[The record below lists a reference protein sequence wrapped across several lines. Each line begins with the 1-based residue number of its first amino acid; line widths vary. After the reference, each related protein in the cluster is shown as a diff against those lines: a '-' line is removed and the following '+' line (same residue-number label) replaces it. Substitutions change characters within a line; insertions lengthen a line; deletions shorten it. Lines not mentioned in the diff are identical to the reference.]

1 MSDGAYQFGGYQH
14 RGDTMSKTPET
25 LESDRARFRLT
36 WRNGAYY
43 VSRPNLDSMDVVS
56 YELASKLELLRNRA
70 VALLRMMVD
79 HEPRTTEAKKIARE
93 FLAELDKERK

>member
-1 MSDGAYQFGGYQH
+1 MTDGAYCFGGHQH
-14 RGDTMSKTPET
+14 GGDTMSKTPET
-25 LESDRARFRLT
+25 DAPLRHVGGSHQDCVTRLERLIP
-36 WRNGAYY
+36 
-43 VSRPNLDSMDVVS
+43 VSR
-56 YELASKLELLRNRA
+56 KLERQRDRA

>member
-1 MSDGAYQFGGYQH
+1 
-14 RGDTMSKTPET
+14 MSKTPET

-79 HEPRTTEAKKIARE
+79 HDLELAAQEKT
-93 FLAELDKERK
+93 LAEHGHLVLPRGMASL